1 MCNLLNNVFTSIKKI
16 FKSLNTFLIALNNMR
31 DFAFTITKI
40 CDLIFISFLLFFSA
54 LFISVT
60 LNHLCIKLFP
70 SVQGNKKVTTSFILE
85 IVFRITFIIV
95 MCYIFRNLI
104 QEIPSPFDN
113 KHGFFHDKVKEIS
126 SGTLLTTLAF
136 FFQNNLRNN
145 ATFLGNNL
153 LQNSGFLKSTHF

>member
-1 MCNLLNNVFTSIKKI
+1 
-16 FKSLNTFLIALNNMR
+16 MR

-70 SVQGNKKVTTSFILE
+70 SVQGNKKVTAAFILE

-113 KHGFFHDKVKEIS
+113 KHGFYHDKVKEIS

-153 LQNSGFLKSTHF
+153 LQNASFSKSIHF